1 MRTPRIYT
9 IAWVGALALLSLF
22 FPVHADQFPGHAQL
36 SGTVT
41 GSQPGVLPTVYAYNT
56 DRDVGYMVFVVDGKY
71 RAVNL
76 MPGAYDVTVRPAVD
90 QLEGFTPETVRLD
103 VAADAHV
110 KVDFVLK
117 NVGPVPNYI
126 GGYPYDAC
134 GRDNLDCPAKI
145 VPYEELFPPGP
156 GREVLERYCF
166 GCHHENIISYNHV
179 RTYPAGHQPF
189 NRALWTATVD
199 RMNARY
205 SHAGLGKDP
214 KTDPALLPKKDRD
227 IVIDYLTEN
236 FGPDSEP
243 RVVQLSSEAEL
254 DLEVLEKAQYVEYI
268 YNEDPEKYPIWPWSH
283 NVAFGPDGNVWIAY
297 RNCCIVRFDPRTGEQ
312 KAFEGNG
319 GGSAIIVD
327 HQDGTVW
334 YSGGGTAQSIAPG
347 VESYAF
353 IRHLDPETGLVDT
366 WVGKGHSGYIFD
378 SKANLWMTSGGLS
391 KWDRKTDTIMS
402 WRIPVLRGFYYGI
415 TVDSKDRLWGPNDNS
430 GGVLSFDPETETF
443 DWFQLTK
450 EQPARV
456 RRPGVDSNDMIWVG
470 DWASPNRRQTN
481 GRNKGGTLYR
491 LNPETGEVTGR
502 ELGFEYSNPYDTDV
516 DADDN
521 VWVASDNYI
530 SMYDQEADTFTH
542 YPAVRRSDTL
552 KLNIT
557 RDGAIWFVNRNDSK
571 FTQSGGAAMAL
582 YPDKDKIKTFAAYYA
597 EGSDHYRY
605 QNHDGPMPPKV
616 TGTRKFAI
624 HVQNQEEYDEWAI
637 DNKLP
642 DSGYSD

>member
-1 MRTPRIYT
+1 L
-9 IAWVGALALLSLF
+9 VGAIALLVLVL
-22 FPVHADQFPGHAQL
+22 PVNADQFPDHGQL

-41 GSQPGVLPTVYAYNT
+41 GSQPGVLPVVYAYNT

-76 MPGAYDVTVRPAVD
+76 MPAPYDVTIRPAID
-90 QLEGFTPETVRLD
+90 QLEGFTPETVQLD
-103 VAADAHV
+103 VAADEHV
-110 KVDFVLK
+110 TADFALK
-117 NVGPVPNYI
+117 NVGPVPNYV

-134 GRDNLDCPAKI
+134 SREVPDCPAKI

-156 GREVLERYCF
+156 GREILERYCF
-166 GCHHENIISYNHV
+166 GCHQESIISYNHV
-179 RTYPAGHQPF
+179 RTYPAGHRPF
-189 NRALWTATVD
+189 DKAGWTATVD

-205 SHAGLGKDP
+205 AHAGLGKDP
-214 KTDPALLPKKDRD
+214 KTDPALLPRKDRD

-243 RVVQLSSEAEL
+243 RVLQLSSEAEL
-254 DLEVLEKAQYVEYI
+254 DLDVLEKAQYVEYI
-268 YNEDPEKYPIWPWSH
+268 YNEDPEKYPVWPWSH

-334 YSGGGTAQSIAPG
+334 YSGGGTPQSIAPG
-347 VESYAF
+347 VPPRAF
-353 IRHLDPETGLVDT
+353 IRHLDPATGLVDT
-366 WVGKGHSGYIFD
+366 WVGAGHSGYIFD
-378 SKANLWMTSGGLS
+378 SEGNLWMTSGGLS
-391 KWDRKTDTIMS
+391 KWDRQEHTIMS
-402 WRIPVLRGFYYGI
+402 WRIPVIRGFYYGI
-415 TVDSKDRLWGPNDNS
+415 TVDSQDKLWGPNDNS
-430 GGVLSFDPETETF
+430 GGVIRFDPETETF
-443 DWFQLTK
+443 KWFQLTE

-456 RRPGVDSNDMIWVG
+456 RRPAVDSNDMIWVG
-470 DWASPNRRQTN
+470 DWASPNRRQAN

-502 ELGFEYSNPYDTDV
+502 GLGIEYSTPYDTDV

-521 VWVASDNYI
+521 VWVANDNFI
-530 SMYDQEADTFTH
+530 SKYDQKADTFTH

-571 FTQSGGAAMAL
+571 FTATGGAAMAL

-605 QNHDGPMPPKV
+605 YDHRGPMPPKV
-616 TGTRKFAI
+616 TGSLKHAI
-624 HVQNQEEYDEWAI
+624 HVQNEEEYEEWAI

-642 DSGYSD
+642 DSGYTD

>member
-1 MRTPRIYT
+1 L
-9 IAWVGALALLSLF
+9 VGAIALLVLVL
-22 FPVHADQFPGHAQL
+22 PVNADQFPDHGQL

-41 GSQPGVLPTVYAYNT
+41 GSQPGVLPVVYAYNT

-76 MPGAYDVTVRPAVD
+76 MPGPYDVTIRPAID
-90 QLEGFTPETVRLD
+90 QLEGFTPETVQLD
-103 VAADAHV
+103 VAADEHV
-110 KVDFVLK
+110 TADFALK
-117 NVGPVPNYI
+117 NVGPVPNYV

-134 GRDNLDCPAKI
+134 SREVPDCPAKI

-156 GREVLERYCF
+156 GREILERYCF
-166 GCHHENIISYNHV
+166 GCHQESIISYNHV
-179 RTYPAGHQPF
+179 RTYPAGHRPF
-189 NRALWTATVD
+189 DKAGWTATVD

-205 SHAGLGKDP
+205 AHAGLGKDP
-214 KTDPALLPKKDRD
+214 KTDPALLPRKDRD

-243 RVVQLSSEAEL
+243 RVLQLSSEAEL
-254 DLEVLEKAQYVEYI
+254 DLDVLEKAQYVEYI
-268 YNEDPEKYPIWPWSH
+268 YNEDPEKYPVWPWSH

-334 YSGGGTAQSIAPG
+334 YSGGGTPQSIAPG
-347 VESYAF
+347 VPPRAF
-353 IRHLDPETGLVDT
+353 IRHLDPATGLVDT
-366 WVGKGHSGYIFD
+366 WVGAGHSGYIFD
-378 SKANLWMTSGGLS
+378 SEGNLWMTSGGLS
-391 KWDRKTDTIMS
+391 KWDRQEHTIMS
-402 WRIPVLRGFYYGI
+402 WRIPVIRGFYYGI
-415 TVDSKDRLWGPNDNS
+415 TVDSQDKLWGPNDNS
-430 GGVLSFDPETETF
+430 GGVIRFDPETETF
-443 DWFQLTK
+443 KWFQLTE

-456 RRPGVDSNDMIWVG
+456 RRPAVDSNDMIWVG
-470 DWASPNRRQTN
+470 DWASPNRRQAN

-502 ELGFEYSNPYDTDV
+502 GLGIEYSTPYDTDV

-521 VWVASDNYI
+521 VWVANDNFI
-530 SMYDQEADTFTH
+530 SKYDQKADTFTH

-552 KLNIT
+552 KLNIP

-571 FTQSGGAAMAL
+571 FTATGGAAMAL
-582 YPDKDKIKTFAAYYA
+582 YPDKDKINTFAAYYA

-605 QNHDGPMPPKV
+605 YDHRGPMPPKV
-616 TGTRKFAI
+616 TGSLKHAI
-624 HVQNQEEYDEWAI
+624 HVQNEEEYEEWAI

-642 DSGYSD
+642 DSGYTD